1 MDHPVIFIDG
11 QCNLCNGLVRILIKI
26 DREKVFRYSHLQSDY
41 ASRIDKIKP
50 YLTTPFNS
58 VILYDGEAAFL
69 KSDAIGRIFSK
80 LKYPWKA
87 FSVLKFLPQIIND
100 FFYDII
106 AGNRYKIFGSKAKC
120 PVPDQNEKDLFLL

>member
-11 QCNLCNGLVRILIKI
+11 QCNLCNGLVRLLISIDKEKIL
-26 DREKVFRYSHLQSDY
+26 RFSHLQSAY

-58 VILYDGEAAFL
+58 VILFERKEVYL
-69 KSDAIGRIFSK
+69 KSEAIGRIFSK

-87 FSVLKFLPQIIND
+87 LSIVRFLPEKIND

-106 AGNRYKIFGSKAKC
+106 ARNRYKIFGSRAQC
-120 PVPDQNEKDLFLL
+120 PVPDQNQKDLFLL